1 MRRITPATSEDGQAI
16 AIAVERLREARNRA
30 RAARH
35 RQQVRPST
43 APKAPRGT
51 SRTEC
56 GGHTHEQAHSPAQ
69 GRPSRR
75 HLRAVGWD
83 RPLQTYYAQVCFRTD
98 DEPDEGEAL
107 IWRGT
112 EPGEL
117 PTPEAAIAVITPY
130 AEIPPRLAEQLLA
143 DMTATIGEKDGR
155 HQAEVKRRLFG
166 SIH

>member
-1 MRRITPATSEDGQAI
+1 MS
-16 AIAVERLREARNRA
+16 
-30 RAARH
+30 RH
-35 RQQVRPST
+35 ILP
-43 APKAPRGT
+43 PKA
-51 SRTEC
+51 
-56 GGHTHEQAHSPAQ
+56 GHPDVICA
-69 GRPSRR
+69 
-75 HLRAVGWD
+75 AVGW
-83 RPLQTYYAQVCFRTD
+83 
-98 DEPDEGEAL
+98 
-107 IWRGT
+107 

>member
-1 MRRITPATSEDGQAI
+1 MS
-16 AIAVERLREARNRA
+16 
-30 RAARH
+30 RH
-35 RQQVRPST
+35 ILP
-43 APKAPRGT
+43 PKA
-51 SRTEC
+51 
-56 GGHTHEQAHSPAQ
+56 GHPDVICA
-69 GRPSRR
+69 
-75 HLRAVGWD
+75 AVGWD

-143 DMTATIGEKDGR
+143 D
-155 HQAEVKRRLFG
+155 
-166 SIH
+166 